1 MDAIKDFI
9 GGALTVAMVVV
20 MWAIGCMV
28 GVIPIIIGFWLWSKV
43 LA

>member
-28 GVIPIIIGFWLWSKV
+28 GVIPFLIGIYLWNKV
-43 LA
+43 L